1 MIFNLF
7 GKKKKTQQP
16 SVIANLKSGLQKTR
30 DRLHSAI
37 HSLLG
42 RKTLDDATKESLLRT
57 LISCDIGPETSA
69 FILEETERALRQNPD
84 QPAETALKTVLCG
97 ILEPSD
103 TPWEL
108 PKDKPAVLLFV
119 GVNGSGKTTSIGRI
133 GHHLKENGKKVIM
146 AAGDTFRAAAIEQL
160 QAWGEKINT
169 PVVAQ
174 PQGSDSASVLF
185 DAMQKAKSD
194 NFDILLGDT
203 AGRLHNKTNLMH
215 ELAKV
220 KKVIQKQDSRAPHE
234 TWLVIDA
241 TVGQNGLKQAEEFKK
256 SVDITGVILTKLDGT
271 AKGGIIFPISKQLG
285 LPVRFIGVG
294 EKETDLL
301 PFNKKTFIDALLF
314 ADK

>member
-1 MIFNLF
+1 M
-7 GKKKKTQQP
+7 
-16 SVIANLKSGLQKTR
+16 
-30 DRLHSAI
+30 
-37 HSLLG
+37 
-42 RKTLDDATKESLLRT
+42 
-57 LISCDIGPETSA
+57 
-69 FILEETERALRQNPD
+69 
-84 QPAETALKTVLCG
+84 
-97 ILEPSD
+97 
-103 TPWEL
+103 
-108 PKDKPAVLLFV
+108 
-119 GVNGSGKTTSIGRI
+119 NGSGKTTSIGRI